1 MSYCVLASSHL
12 VLECKSRHCKMTSSS
27 RCDDWSSFLPC
38 GWLWSAN
45 SSNHFSPGE
54 HGISFLSKFCMV
66 ECLVKKKTKEPSKR
80 VILSMLLADGGTRK
94 KKLQCRKVPENW
106 RGRQWP
112 IKCQFHSVQIIWQNC
127 WQSATYLTH
136 LHTLWNCWLLPPYGE
151 NYSLKLSHA
160 VRVGNKKRQHQGD
173 LAEKLPGHVYSMIW
187 CKREAGKVQVFF
199 HFFQFIQ
206 NSLPDM
212 VFSIWNPSHHGLNL
226 LM

>member
-1 MSYCVLASSHL
+1 MIGPPFSL
-12 VLECKSRHCKMTSSS
+12 VDGYDLQKAQTI
-27 RCDDWSSFLPC
+27 
-38 GWLWSAN
+38 
-45 SSNHFSPGE
+45 FSPGE

-127 WQSATYLTH
+127 WQSASYLTH

-173 LAEKLPGHVYSMIW
+173 LAEKLQGM
-187 CKREAGKVQVFF
+187 
-199 HFFQFIQ
+199 FISWFDAKEKQ
-206 NSLPDM
+206 ERSR
-212 VFSIWNPSHHGLNL
+212 VFSTSFSLYKIVFPTWSFPSGILVT
-226 LM
+226 MA